1 MSSLAVTP
9 WAASSWVSSLGIP
22 APMWEPGAALV
33 PVAEPLRH
41 HRPCRESSRRDPG
54 NRKVAE
60 GWAQLLAHGV

>member
-22 APMWEPGAALV
+22 APMWEPGV
-33 PVAEPLRH
+33 EPLQPYQ
-41 HRPCRESSRRDPG
+41 PCRESSRRDPG
-54 NRKVAE
+54 NRKVAG